1 MSLARS
7 LLQAWAEPLVILSKN
22 ANTLPHPARDSI
34 SSKIQV
40 LQEHS
45 KNLGDGL
52 DILSGR
58 VRIIFEK
65 QKDNAAK
72 LLCF

>member
-22 ANTLPHPARDSI
+22 ANTLPHPAKDSI

-58 VRIIFEK
+58 VSLEEK
-65 QKDNAAK
+65 KK
-72 LLCF
+72 TKGS